1 MNYINSQNKI
11 DEETFKKINML
22 LVAIIEVF
30 PNIYIP
36 EMNSNLFNVI
46 ISIIK
51 FIFNLIEFIA
61 KEKKEEIYDKYISNI
76 IKCLSEVLNNNVIK
90 IISNYMQQ
98 DQKQELIDK
107 ILSKAYKLLDMKQ
120 FGSLSMYQL
129 PLLYYQMITFDTNL
143 FINIFS
149 QLLISAKIFDDKYIK
164 NIVSYLQLYYQ
175 SKSNIVNFIGEIIDV
190 LTGKR
195 QLDSLEFYFYRL
207 NTKKS

>member
-1 MNYINSQNKI
+1 
-11 DEETFKKINML
+11 ML

-36 EMNSNLFNVI
+36 EMNSNLFNDI
-46 ISIIK
+46 ISIIQ

-61 KEKKEEIYDKYISNI
+61 KEKKGEIYDKYISNI
-76 IKCLSEVLNNNVIK
+76 IQCLSEVLNNNVIK
-90 IISNYMQQ
+90 IISIFINQE
-98 DQKQELIDK
+98 QKQDLIMN
-107 ILSKAYKLLDMKQ
+107 ILSKSYKLLDMKQ
-120 FGSLSMYQL
+120 FGSLSMYRL
-129 PLLYYQMITFDTNL
+129 PLLYYQMISFDTNL

-149 QLLISAKIFDDKYIK
+149 QLLISAKIFDDKYNK

-207 NTKKS
+207 NTKKT